1 MATQLTPILE
11 VVREILKG
19 AGLKGMHVDDIA
31 VAAVSQNKN
40 MGLAV
45 DEFSR
50 RIQGALAAHLKLKTQ
65 KPSFARVE
73 GSKKGQFK
81 RGWYRVKVERQAAV
95 TAAIEPPD
103 TDKSFIGKAGEMAVI
118 SELLFWGYNA
128 SAMLVDS
135 GIDVVAS
142 KGGKYFHIQVKTSTE
157 NAGRFYFSIKN
168 SSFQQNHNSSMFYV
182 FVLRQKLNCEF
193 VIIPSSYVQALVA
206 SGKIGAGPTLSVS
219 ISVDEK
225 RRKYVL
231 NGSIDVGIYVGN
243 FGGLIV

>member
-31 VAAVSQNKN
+31 AAAVSQNKN
-40 MGLAV
+40 MGLAD

-50 RIQGALAAHLKLKTQ
+50 RIQGALAANLKLKTQ
-65 KPSFARVE
+65 KPSFAKVE

-81 RGWYRVKVERQAAV
+81 RGWYRVKVERQV
-95 TAAIEPPD
+95 SPTGPIEPPE
-103 TDKSFIGKAGEMAVI
+103 TEKSFLGKAGEMAVI

-142 KGGKYFHIQVKTSTE
+142 KGGKYFHIQVKTATE
-157 NAGRFYFSIKN
+157 SAGKFYFSIRN

-182 FVLRQKLNCEF
+182 FVLRQKLDCEF
-193 VIIPSSYVQALVA
+193 VIIPSSYMQALVA
-206 SGKIGAGPTLSVS
+206 GGKISSGATLPVT
-219 ISVDEK
+219 ISVDKK
-225 RRKYVL
+225 RIKYML
-231 NGSIDVGIYVGN
+231 NGNVDVGIYVGN
-243 FGGLIV
+243 FGGLIL

>member
-31 VAAVSQNKN
+31 AAAVSQNKN
-40 MGLAV
+40 MGLAD

-50 RIQGALAAHLKLKTQ
+50 RIQGALAANLKLKTQ
-65 KPSFARVE
+65 KPSFAKVE

-81 RGWYRVKVERQAAV
+81 RGWYRVKVERQV
-95 TAAIEPPD
+95 SPTGPIEPPE
-103 TDKSFIGKAGEMAVI
+103 TEKSFLGKAGEMAVI

-142 KGGKYFHIQVKTSTE
+142 KGGKYFHIQVKTATE
-157 NAGRFYFSIKN
+157 SAGKFYFSIRN
-168 SSFQQNHNSSMFYV
+168 SSFQ
-182 FVLRQKLNCEF
+182 
-193 VIIPSSYVQALVA
+193 
-206 SGKIGAGPTLSVS
+206 
-219 ISVDEK
+219 
-225 RRKYVL
+225 
-231 NGSIDVGIYVGN
+231 
-243 FGGLIV
+243 